1 MTTAGFTGRNPGDMA
16 GLCDFLAA
24 GAVAGDRHH
33 PADPHHRRAHR
44 LRAGRAT
51 PSWRSSPGD
60 DGRFGRSGTP
70 ALFLDRDGVI
80 NLDKGYVG
88 RVEDFEF
95 LPGIFELARFAVHEL
110 GWPLVVVSN
119 QSGIGRG
126 YFDED
131 AYQRLTDWM
140 CERFRAEQAPIA
152 RVYHCPYHP
161 THGIGA
167 YRADHDWRKPKPGMI
182 LQAATDLNLDL
193 SRSVLIG
200 DKFRRYRGRRG
211 GRRAAPHSHRST
223 KRAPAR
229 WRAGASRGPRSDRR
243 AVDRTCATRGLRRIG
258 HSHTA
263 RSAARL
269 RSWSDN
275 VSRQVP

>member
-1 MTTAGFTGRNPGDMA
+1 M
-16 GLCDFLAA
+16 
-24 GAVAGDRHH
+24 
-33 PADPHHRRAHR
+33 
-44 LRAGRAT
+44 
-51 PSWRSSPGD
+51 
-60 DGRFGRSGTP
+60 
-70 ALFLDRDGVI
+70 I
-80 NLDKGYVG
+80 NVDKGYVG

-126 YFDED
+126 YFDEA

-167 YRADHDWRKPKPGMI
+167 YRVDHDWRKPKPGMI
-182 LQAATDLNLDL
+182 LQAAADLNLDL

-200 DKFRRYRGRRG
+200 DKFDDIE
-211 GRRAAPHSHRST
+211 AAAAAGVPLRI
-223 KRAPAR
+223 RIDAQGERQRR
-229 WRAGASRGPRSDRR
+229 WRSAASRGPRSDRG
-243 AVDRTCATRGLRRIG
+243 AVDRCVCRLRGLRRIADSQHG
-258 HSHTA
+258 A
-263 RSAARL
+263 LGR
-269 RSWSDN
+269 
-275 VSRQVP
+275 